1 MKNPHEKFAP
11 ASVTKIM
18 TMLLSMEAVDSGKIK
33 LTDKV
38 TISEN
43 AKNGWKY
50 HAFRC
55 RRRKNC

>member
-1 MKNPHEKFAP
+1 
-11 ASVTKIM
+11 M

-43 AKNGWKY
+43 AKKWVEVPC
-50 HAFRC
+50 F
-55 RRRKNC
+55 